1 MNVLF
6 FCPKARQSSS
16 EQVLRILK
24 DSSARTGQLNIDAFE
39 ERSTTFSLLGKKY
52 DAVIIVYTSEV
63 ELSEPLFEI
72 VRYIDR
78 EKPLGR
84 FIFLP
89 KLDGK
94 EIIPAIFHPIRAL
107 QLQLIYYSLSE
118 PLDTQLG
125 EFEQDWSN
133 FNNPVPVERPAK
145 RGRGG
150 REQQAG
156 FGLILSA
163 SFFILFIIGLITV
176 IVPIAQKT
184 VLNLTPTPI
193 RPPAATAFWMQD
205 SFRAID
211 TNTRWQEQHYYTGQQ
226 AMQTT
231 FSDAGL
237 RLSADPL
244 ETDAAYQ
251 LDSLQSWPL
260 DDLQSLSFS
269 FSLSALDDPAA
280 ESNLF
285 FGLVLSQD
293 NSYQLDCLII
303 PAKVDG
309 RIQCQIQS
317 PGQTVA
323 LNEAVPLSLGIKHT
337 ATLVFD
343 PLTYSVQFFLDD
355 QYQGQVEIQSV
366 QYWRG
371 RNFKLQIRDELQKLG
386 SGSYSCQLETLNL
399 AHQP

>member
-1 MNVLF
+1 
-6 FCPKARQSSS
+6 
-16 EQVLRILK
+16 
-24 DSSARTGQLNIDAFE
+24 
-39 ERSTTFSLLGKKY
+39 
-52 DAVIIVYTSEV
+52 
-63 ELSEPLFEI
+63 
-72 VRYIDR
+72 
-78 EKPLGR
+78 
-84 FIFLP
+84 
-89 KLDGK
+89 
-94 EIIPAIFHPIRAL
+94 
-107 QLQLIYYSLSE
+107 
-118 PLDTQLG
+118 
-125 EFEQDWSN
+125 
-133 FNNPVPVERPAK
+133 
-145 RGRGG
+145 
-150 REQQAG
+150 
-156 FGLILSA
+156 
-163 SFFILFIIGLITV
+163 
-176 IVPIAQKT
+176 
-184 VLNLTPTPI
+184 
-193 RPPAATAFWMQD
+193 MQD

-244 ETDAAYQ
+244 ETDAVYQ

-280 ESNLF
+280 ESALF

-293 NSYQLDCLII
+293 SSYQLDCFII

-309 RIQCQIQS
+309 RIQGQVQS
-317 PGQTVA
+317 PAQTVE
-323 LNEAVPLSLGIKHT
+323 LSEAVPLSLGTKHT
-337 ATLVFD
+337 AALVFD